1 MHLLQNNVKLWRRAN
16 GAVVFLFFC
25 LDVSHGCGPSIL
37 HDDRGW
43 GWIEERGR
51 GSRLF
56 CIAQSEG
63 SVFEDFD
70 FFIFGDGENVL
81 HGMCSGM
88 SGWKQQLWSVGVV
101 RG

>member
-1 MHLLQNNVKLWRRAN
+1 MVQSSSC
-16 GAVVFLFFC
+16 FFC
-25 LDVSHGCGPSIL
+25 LDVSHRCGPSIL

-81 HGMCSGM
+81 HGMCSGKLPTAFAAKT
-88 SGWKQQLWSVGVV
+88 STA
-101 RG
+101 